1 MSKLSPFLQQVSEN
15 LKTNGANEEEVG
27 VVTDALENDMKLRKE
42 QCNATDGFVWN
53 SKTNTC
59 DQKIDLEEVVEE
71 TVVEPVEAP
80 VVEETVVEED
90 GKDIAERKVEE
101 GYVDTSKEVPS
112 ITFGN
117 DKEYEKMQS
126 TYSAKEL
133 FLTDPVRDLGL
144 NDKVSSSEE
153 DIVDFLLRKYG
164 GLGLEIKVN
173 GVGTSKFIFGGKEIS
188 LGGMWTNLW
197 NPDLNH
203 SPQKKADV
211 INEIVER
218 ITTAKTGKKA
228 GDKHYFTH
236 SQISLGGQLRVITQ
250 EEADALNAENPAY
263 DPDFDLDTYMN
274 TYKHAYLRAQIK
286 GDGEGRDP
294 GELASKMDGTY
305 DYLLKNYAQTKKGKK
320 VFEKINA
327 QQSIKEPQIL
337 LNAIKLHYGDKEGFI
352 KYVQEEQKKMIE
364 ELYLDNPD
372 LKKFNYNTGIAL
384 DNYFSKVMRK
394 VEVDLNLEERYG
406 FLSNWNFGTAIAKGF
421 DVTLPKEHAT
431 YIMTLKSQRKTDDL
445 DALEAF
451 LLSIPADVNPETGV
465 KIMGKMDRDKLFS
478 HEGGDIYGTISDQKY
493 PYASMIINEDFDWNN
508 LDNFKRTTG
517 EKKFNQL
524 VDTDGVPL
532 KRGETVGADGVI
544 MKGGLRVIKPFDEN
558 GNPNYRMVSNINA
571 KSRLISINEITDFVK
586 MKDTWRG
593 VQLVSQIMKV
603 DDLRDLEEK
612 LTDPGLGFIDKD
624 GSLNITSKNY
634 SQALGDQTFRLITSA
649 LTFGMGSMVMETAG
663 IIEQALQEKVTEI
676 YGSDFEGFSPEKQA
690 RKMMEILDQHPE
702 LVRSA
707 FQGGGINAALDMF
720 STAIFFGL
728 GSTASKAVVNNLD
741 DLLMFVVRGEI
752 KQAYKVLAQSGKSLL
767 TSTVTE
773 MVTEGLQEFNTSIAV
788 KGYDWDSYDFNSDGL
803 PAIQQSMLTA
813 FLTTPILGAGSGS
826 IKAFKSSFKTAIA
839 RAKSPENILVMCK
852 ARREQLSKDYKNGF
866 MIDKNGKEV
875 KFTEKDYENALITIT
890 GAEQMFTPLDI
901 SLTDKDKVAE
911 LYDASMEH
919 VQETEKLKLLG
930 DREKELKKL
939 YGPDYKEELGF
950 KELEHERAILNKNI
964 DEAIKKKLII
974 KHTDYY
980 LTEGIDLAAEINKDY
995 NDVIDV
1001 EILDAEDASGYLL
1014 TFLPESIRNS
1024 PEVKDQLKKILDG
1037 DANAFI
1043 MTIGDMLAIDPNY
1056 KGKGIAIAINDNIT
1070 NNIKNSKGDNITA
1083 SNAIHHEFEHLL
1095 FSLKYPG
1102 AEGTAT
1108 LKEFRNKI
1116 DNILSTSKSP
1126 EMKLIH
1132 DFIKQRMIDYKK
1144 IGTDLDGR
1152 VGVEEYLAAF
1162 GDACKSLKFKTDNL
1176 GVDFAVNF
1184 DKIQAEFKN
1193 LIHPNESGKT
1203 GNWTLGNTFDFL
1215 SEFESANEQNIQPI
1229 VFLDEDGNVQMLD
1242 YNNSVL
1248 FNLSENVESMNDS
1261 DSFNG
1266 NKQSI
1271 VQSEEVALYRETVNT
1286 IYPKRQAM
1294 SKEARSA
1301 DIVRVNEDLA
1311 EKIIKAQKEG
1321 RKELEAKLRN
1331 DLIWNNW
1338 GGFEDLLSEWRTNEG
1353 LDLIPGNRDQFIGK
1367 ALEQFV
1373 KATQNYNPKVNDS
1386 FYAYYFGIGVA
1397 KKRLADIYDGLNK
1410 VFTQPI
1416 DPTNDTPGMT
1426 SEEISTYQS
1435 DEIDAGTVIEEFNER
1450 SALREAMSEV
1460 LGFEVDGK
1468 MYDNFISSVSEKLGD
1483 YDFATIFDPNASQ
1496 DIRNMGMSLWKNLK
1510 NVSQADLEAKFYKDG
1525 KPSQQYI
1532 DLITSTID
1540 VFYNQMSTK
1549 DLQAFLADDAG
1560 TFIDVIEGRQNV
1572 EDYLAAKGRDQAK
1585 NKYAGN
1591 SITSK
1596 KELTPELKAILV
1608 EKLLQTNKI
1617 AKLKA
1622 EGKTKQEIAKIIRA
1636 DMMIERT
1643 FKNYASILTNDAFM
1657 QVVNS
1662 DAFRDANGVTNSQ
1675 IAQAGLLLDKGI
1687 DVKFQLEGETYQI
1700 LSDGMNS
1707 NKFQQDVYKLL
1718 TYGESVYKIEDEGSW
1733 KETLELLDLRGKKM
1747 GLDEGVI
1754 KFVSS
1759 LFDKGFVMDAGASM
1773 FQNNITA
1780 NTNVPE
1786 DIKTTRTP
1794 ISKNVKGKNAM
1805 YDNAVIMTKVFGK
1818 QFMETVGYEFLGF
1831 RNTSSVLQV
1840 GKDGSEFAERFLTM
1854 SDGVKDVDLSPE
1866 MEKALRDF
1874 RPMNIMGGSKQ
1885 NFTHQK
1891 DNIFLKL
1898 KSILEKNITR
1908 EQKLQEIND
1917 SGLADEIKNANKAN
1931 IFIMTEII
1939 TKFKEAAVDGS
1950 IDEKAMLE
1958 MFKMGGLV
1966 MGFRS
1971 FSMLSG
1977 FHCIDGVQD
1986 YSRVNSR
1993 GNKVSGWKGEHLA
2006 SISHI
2011 NSEVVDLI
2019 YRYKK
2024 DKTVDFDGELGVLL
2038 SEYGQ
2043 ILGNK
2048 ADFDVLDKANPTNP
2062 TSTFRG
2068 NLMNVPGYTNANG
2081 DNLKVIQAEILL
2093 EQQTKKRVV
2102 NQKKKSQAKVN
2113 IRNSIASG
2121 KISQGASVLDFDE
2134 TLADGKN
2141 FIYAIKGKER
2151 IKIPSNEFHE
2161 KVEYFTKKGYEFNFD
2176 DFVNVRDAEKGPY
2189 FEKLKKLV
2197 DKYGTESIY
2206 ILTARQPGAAVAIQT
2221 WLKQN
2226 GVDLDIG
2233 NINGLGITDETGK
2246 TKTVTGQDKADWIEE
2261 NLIFNGFDDI
2271 LFADDGEKNVQAVIE
2286 MLNEYKDIVNRSKV
2300 VQVKPDVKYSV
2311 ETTDEEAKRNF
2322 VVLDPEGNMDLNKT
2336 FNKIIEIESGVEA
2349 YKTYSEAEGKIRGKG
2364 NKNLW
2369 DILVPASTYDLEQF
2383 TYRYLGK
2390 GKVGDNQKRFFE
2402 DMLFKPFADATVL
2415 INRERQRI
2423 TEGQRELIKK
2433 LPKINKSLKD
2443 KIKTKEGKETFWTK
2457 EHAIRVWLWNDRKMA
2472 TAKDLG
2478 LSQTTFDMLVEEV
2491 ENDQNL
2497 INFANEL
2504 GILSDQSE
2512 GYVKPSEY
2520 WTVEGV
2526 AQDLQR
2532 ITSEGGRSKY
2542 LQTWKHNVEILFSK
2556 ENLSKIESIYGAKHV
2571 EALKDMLYR
2580 MEYGSNKNKSGRI
2593 ETAWNNWVNNSVGAV
2608 MFFNTRSAVLQTI
2621 SAANY
2626 IDYGD
2631 NNMLEAGKRILN
2643 IKQFGKDLQYIF
2655 FSDYLKQ
2662 RRSGNQRGINESE
2675 LSAAV
2680 EKGGPKAAVAW
2691 LLEKGFLPT
2700 QIADSFAIASGGAT
2714 FYRSKVLAY
2723 EKQGM
2728 STKEA
2733 EKQAFTD
2740 FLERTE
2746 SNQQS
2751 SRADKISQQ
2760 QAGGLGRILL
2770 AFGNTPM
2777 QYNRIIMKSVQDLK
2791 NNRGKAIENIGK
2803 IAYYG
2808 AVQNAIFVTL
2818 QTALFSAFGEDD
2830 DQWDTKTERAANGM
2844 IDTLLKGMGLQ
2855 GVMISTIKN
2864 SYMMWQ
2870 KQRKKGFNADHAYTI
2885 LQFANMSPTIGSKL
2899 RKLYSATQSE
2909 KFNQDLIDKM
2919 GFDIN
2924 SPALNA
2930 IANVISATTNIP
2942 TDRALQK
2949 VQNILLA
2956 ADSETEAQDLVALL
2970 LGWNPWDLG
2979 IDSEAKKT
2987 KQELKKDAE
2996 ETSFI
3001 ETKPIEIQ
3009 KEKKNKEKQK
3019 EEKKEGKIVL
3029 CSFNTQNG
3037 RCKTPVEKG
3046 NSRCTIH
3053 EKVPQREDGK
3063 KTRCKHIKKSK
3074 KRCGVT
3080 TANESGYCYYHD

>member
-71 TVVEPVEAP
+71 TVVEPVEDVAVDPIEEVEEAP
-80 VVEETVVEED
+80 VIEED
-90 GKDIAERKVEE
+90 GEDIAERKVEE

-126 TYSAKEL
+126 TVSAEKL
-133 FLTDPVRDLGL
+133 FLTDPVRDFGSG
-144 NDKVSSSEE
+144 DVIASSEE
-153 DIVDFLLRKYG
+153 DIVDFMLRKYG
-164 GLGLEIKVN
+164 GLGLEIKVA
-173 GVGTSKFIFGGKEIS
+173 GIGTSKFLIGGKEIG
-188 LGGMWTNLW
+188 LGDMWTNLW
-197 NPDLNH
+197 NPDLDINN
-203 SPQKKADV
+203 QKRADV

-228 GDKHYFTH
+228 GDLHWVGRYPM
-236 SQISLGGQLRVITQ
+236 TQ

-274 TYKHAYLRAQIK
+274 TYKHAFLRAQIK

-305 DYLLKNYAQTKKGKK
+305 DYLLKSYAQTKKGKK
-320 VFEKINA
+320 VFEKINM

-445 DALEAF
+445 DNLKEFLE
-451 LLSIPADVNPETGV
+451 SVPQQYKGEIYADL
-465 KIMGKMDRDKLFS
+465 DKPITLKGQIFN
-478 HEGGDIYGTISDQKY
+478 TVSDQNY
-493 PYASMIINEDFDWNN
+493 PYNGMMISKDFDWSDDNN
-508 LDNFKRTTG
+508 FVKSTKEGDEKR
-517 EKKFNQL
+517 F
-524 VDTDGVPL
+524 L
-532 KRGETVGADGVI
+532 KIGETVGPDGFV
-544 MKGGLRVIKPFDEN
+544 MKGGLRVIKPLDKN
-558 GNPNYRMVSNINA
+558 GNPNYRVVNNINA
-571 KSRLISINEITDFVK
+571 KSRLVSINEIKDFVK

-593 VQLVSQIMKV
+593 MQLVSQIMKV

-663 IIEQALQEKVTEI
+663 IIEQALQEKVMSI
-676 YGSDFEGFSPEKQA
+676 YPKFESFSPEKQA
-690 RKMMEILDQHPE
+690 RKMKEILDQHPE

-707 FQGGGINAALDMF
+707 FQGGGINGALDMF

-728 GSTASKAVVNNLD
+728 GSTASKAIVNNLD

-752 KQAYKVLAQSGKSLL
+752 KQAYQVLAQSGKSLL

-826 IKAFKSSFKTAIA
+826 IKAFKSSFKNHVA
-839 RAKSPENILVMCK
+839 RAKSPENVLVTCK
-852 ARREQLSKDYKNGF
+852 AQREQLSKDYKNGF
-866 MIDKNGKEV
+866 IIDENGKEV

-911 LYDASMEH
+911 LYDASMEQ
-919 VQETEKLKLLG
+919 VQEKQKLDLLK
-930 DREKELKKL
+930 DKEKELKDT

-950 KELEHERAILNKNI
+950 KELEHEKAILNKNI
-964 DEAIKKKLII
+964 EEAIKKKLII

-1043 MTIGDMLAIDPNY
+1043 MTIDDFLAIDPNY

-1116 DNILSTSKSP
+1116 DDVLSASKSP

-1132 DFIKQRMIDYKK
+1132 DFIRQRMIDYKK
-1144 IGTDLDGR
+1144 VGTDLDGR

-1162 GDACKSLKFKTDNL
+1162 GDACKSLKLKMDNL
-1176 GVDFAVNF
+1176 GADFAVNF

-1215 SEFESANEQNIQPI
+1215 SEFESANDQNIQPI

-1271 VQSEEVALYRETVNT
+1271 VQSEEVALYRETVNMM
-1286 IYPKRQAM
+1286 YPKRQAM

-1301 DIVRVNEDLA
+1301 DIVRVNEDIA

-1373 KATQNYNPKVNDS
+1373 KATQIYNPKVNDS
-1386 FYAYYFGIGVA
+1386 FYAYYFGIGTA

-1460 LGFEVDGK
+1460 LGFKVDGK
-1468 MYDNFISSVSEKLGD
+1468 MYNNFISSVSEKLSD

-1496 DIRNMGMSLWKNLK
+1496 DIRNMGMSLWKNLR

-1549 DLQAFLADDAG
+1549 ELQAFLADDAG

-1617 AKLKA
+1617 AKLEA
-1622 EGKTKQEIAKIIRA
+1622 EGKTKQQIAKIIRA

-1733 KETLELLDLRGKKM
+1733 KETLELLDLRGKNM

-1754 KFVSS
+1754 KFVSNECWS
-1759 LFDKGFVMDAGASM
+1759 LS
-1773 FQNNITA
+1773 
-1780 NTNVPE
+1780 
-1786 DIKTTRTP
+1786 
-1794 ISKNVKGKNAM
+1794 ISK
-1805 YDNAVIMTKVFGK
+1805 
-1818 QFMETVGYEFLGF
+1818 Q
-1831 RNTSSVLQV
+1831 
-1840 GKDGSEFAERFLTM
+1840 
-1854 SDGVKDVDLSPE
+1854 
-1866 MEKALRDF
+1866 
-1874 RPMNIMGGSKQ
+1874 
-1885 NFTHQK
+1885 H
-1891 DNIFLKL
+1891 
-1898 KSILEKNITR
+1898 
-1908 EQKLQEIND
+1908 
-1917 SGLADEIKNANKAN
+1917 
-1931 IFIMTEII
+1931 
-1939 TKFKEAAVDGS
+1939 
-1950 IDEKAMLE
+1950 
-1958 MFKMGGLV
+1958 
-1966 MGFRS
+1966 
-1971 FSMLSG
+1971 
-1977 FHCIDGVQD
+1977 
-1986 YSRVNSR
+1986 
-1993 GNKVSGWKGEHLA
+1993 
-2006 SISHI
+2006 
-2011 NSEVVDLI
+2011 
-2019 YRYKK
+2019 
-2024 DKTVDFDGELGVLL
+2024 
-2038 SEYGQ
+2038 
-2043 ILGNK
+2043 
-2048 ADFDVLDKANPTNP
+2048 
-2062 TSTFRG
+2062 
-2068 NLMNVPGYTNANG
+2068 
-2081 DNLKVIQAEILL
+2081 
-2093 EQQTKKRVV
+2093 
-2102 NQKKKSQAKVN
+2102 
-2113 IRNSIASG
+2113 
-2121 KISQGASVLDFDE
+2121 
-2134 TLADGKN
+2134 
-2141 FIYAIKGKER
+2141 
-2151 IKIPSNEFHE
+2151 
-2161 KVEYFTKKGYEFNFD
+2161 
-2176 DFVNVRDAEKGPY
+2176 
-2189 FEKLKKLV
+2189 
-2197 DKYGTESIY
+2197 
-2206 ILTARQPGAAVAIQT
+2206 
-2221 WLKQN
+2221 
-2226 GVDLDIG
+2226 
-2233 NINGLGITDETGK
+2233 
-2246 TKTVTGQDKADWIEE
+2246 
-2261 NLIFNGFDDI
+2261 
-2271 LFADDGEKNVQAVIE
+2271 
-2286 MLNEYKDIVNRSKV
+2286 NR
-2300 VQVKPDVKYSV
+2300 
-2311 ETTDEEAKRNF
+2311 
-2322 VVLDPEGNMDLNKT
+2322 
-2336 FNKIIEIESGVEA
+2336 
-2349 YKTYSEAEGKIRGKG
+2349 
-2364 NKNLW
+2364 
-2369 DILVPASTYDLEQF
+2369 
-2383 TYRYLGK
+2383 
-2390 GKVGDNQKRFFE
+2390 
-2402 DMLFKPFADATVL
+2402 
-2415 INRERQRI
+2415 
-2423 TEGQRELIKK
+2423 
-2433 LPKINKSLKD
+2433 
-2443 KIKTKEGKETFWTK
+2443 
-2457 EHAIRVWLWNDRKMA
+2457 
-2472 TAKDLG
+2472 
-2478 LSQTTFDMLVEEV
+2478 
-2491 ENDQNL
+2491 
-2497 INFANEL
+2497 
-2504 GILSDQSE
+2504 
-2512 GYVKPSEY
+2512 
-2520 WTVEGV
+2520 
-2526 AQDLQR
+2526 
-2532 ITSEGGRSKY
+2532 
-2542 LQTWKHNVEILFSK
+2542 
-2556 ENLSKIESIYGAKHV
+2556 
-2571 EALKDMLYR
+2571 
-2580 MEYGSNKNKSGRI
+2580 
-2593 ETAWNNWVNNSVGAV
+2593 
-2608 MFFNTRSAVLQTI
+2608 
-2621 SAANY
+2621 
-2626 IDYGD
+2626 
-2631 NNMLEAGKRILN
+2631 
-2643 IKQFGKDLQYIF
+2643 
-2655 FSDYLKQ
+2655 
-2662 RRSGNQRGINESE
+2662 
-2675 LSAAV
+2675 
-2680 EKGGPKAAVAW
+2680 
-2691 LLEKGFLPT
+2691 
-2700 QIADSFAIASGGAT
+2700 
-2714 FYRSKVLAY
+2714 
-2723 EKQGM
+2723 
-2728 STKEA
+2728 
-2733 EKQAFTD
+2733 
-2740 FLERTE
+2740 
-2746 SNQQS
+2746 
-2751 SRADKISQQ
+2751 
-2760 QAGGLGRILL
+2760 
-2770 AFGNTPM
+2770 
-2777 QYNRIIMKSVQDLK
+2777 
-2791 NNRGKAIENIGK
+2791 
-2803 IAYYG
+2803 
-2808 AVQNAIFVTL
+2808 
-2818 QTALFSAFGEDD
+2818 
-2830 DQWDTKTERAANGM
+2830 
-2844 IDTLLKGMGLQ
+2844 
-2855 GVMISTIKN
+2855 
-2864 SYMMWQ
+2864 
-2870 KQRKKGFNADHAYTI
+2870 
-2885 LQFANMSPTIGSKL
+2885 
-2899 RKLYSATQSE
+2899 
-2909 KFNQDLIDKM
+2909 
-2919 GFDIN
+2919 
-2924 SPALNA
+2924 
-2930 IANVISATTNIP
+2930 
-2942 TDRALQK
+2942 
-2949 VQNILLA
+2949 
-2956 ADSETEAQDLVALL
+2956 
-2970 LGWNPWDLG
+2970 
-2979 IDSEAKKT
+2979 
-2987 KQELKKDAE
+2987 
-2996 ETSFI
+2996 
-3001 ETKPIEIQ
+3001 
-3009 KEKKNKEKQK
+3009 
-3019 EEKKEGKIVL
+3019 
-3029 CSFNTQNG
+3029 
-3037 RCKTPVEKG
+3037 
-3046 NSRCTIH
+3046 
-3053 EKVPQREDGK
+3053 
-3063 KTRCKHIKKSK
+3063 
-3074 KRCGVT
+3074 
-3080 TANESGYCYYHD
+3080 